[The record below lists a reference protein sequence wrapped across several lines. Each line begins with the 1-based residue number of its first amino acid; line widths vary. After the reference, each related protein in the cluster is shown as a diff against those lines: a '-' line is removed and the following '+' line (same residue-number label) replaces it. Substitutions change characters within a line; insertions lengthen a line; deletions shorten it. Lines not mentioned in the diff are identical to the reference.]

1 MTDVNGNPVST
12 FVYNGTASL
21 PVRTI
26 SRANGKEAEWYGET
40 AAKITNLSALKT
52 VLGVK
57 HFFMYIGYV
66 IVYSIASGLIT
77 DYILGM
83 IVK

>member
-1 MTDVNGNPVST
+1 MGAGVSFMIT
-12 FVYNGTASL
+12 GPST
-21 PVRTI
+21 
-26 SRANGKEAEWYGET
+26 
-40 AAKITNLSALKT
+40 KITNLSALKT

-66 IVYSIASGLIT
+66 IVYSIASGFIT